1 MGYIRPWAVWRRI
14 QYGGGL
20 LSIILLMVVGVYYGY
35 FYASPTC
42 YDGVKNGGEVGIDC
56 GGKCIPICA
65 TQVSA
70 PEVEWTESFLIA
82 PYQYN
87 AVAYVRNANMT
98 AGTPNLNYT
107 FRFYSKDNQLITE
120 RSGQTSLLPNGITP
134 VFAGRID
141 TMNRELSRTE
151 IELDPISLWLP
162 VSEGRDRFR
171 IGTFDLTGAD
181 SSPHLTAEIENTS
194 LQPAKN
200 IDVVATIF
208 DSAGTPLTASRTYRE
223 QLAARS
229 STDLDF
235 TWPNPIAST
244 VRSCIV
250 PTDIMMILDR
260 SGSMAAD
267 GGDPPEPLESTKRA
281 AQQFVSQT
289 RERDQVGF
297 LSYATTP
304 SDSIDQVLIKDK
316 TRAQQAIA
324 ETTMGTDGIQY
335 TNMGAAFD
343 VAFQEL
349 RGPRARGDA
358 RKAIVFLTDGD
369 VTRPVNP
376 ETGERDVEY
385 AGSFARQSANRA
397 KDAGV
402 TIYTIGFGDFFKEIE
417 NVLDRDI
424 QLVED
429 LATDPDKS
437 YIAPTISELQQVYTN
452 IAEDICE
459 DGPTRVDILPNSGS
473 SFIYP

>member
-1 MGYIRPWAVWRRI
+1 
-14 QYGGGL
+14 
-20 LSIILLMVVGVYYGY
+20 MVVGVYYGY

>member
-1 MGYIRPWAVWRRI
+1 MGYIRPWAVWRRM

-35 FYASPTC
+35 FYTSPTC
-42 YDGVKNGGEVGIDC
+42 YDGVQNGSEVGIDC
-56 GGKCIPICA
+56 GGECIPICA
-65 TQVSA
+65 TEVVA
-70 PEVEWTESFLIA
+70 PEIEWTESFLIA
-82 PYQYN
+82 PHQYN
-87 AVAYVRNANMT
+87 AVAYVNNPNFT
-98 AGTPNLNYT
+98 AGAPELNYT
-107 FRFYSKDNQLITE
+107 FRFYDEDDTLITE
-120 RSGQTSLLPNGITP
+120 RSGKTALLPNGITP
-134 VFAGRID
+134 IFAGRVD
-141 TMNRELSRTE
+141 TMNRDLARTE
-151 IELDPISLWLP
+151 IELDPVSLWLP
-162 VSEGRDRFR
+162 VEEGREQFR
-171 IGTFDLTGAD
+171 IGTFDLSGAD
-181 SSPHLTAEIENTS
+181 SSPRLTAEIENTS
-194 LQPAKN
+194 LQPATGV
-200 IDVVATIF
+200 DVVATIF
-208 DSAGTPLTASRTYRE
+208 DSAGTPLTASRTYLE
-223 QLAARS
+223 ELTARS
-229 STDLDF
+229 TANLYF

-267 GGDPPEPLESTKRA
+267 GGDPPEPLESTKQA
-281 AQQFVSQT
+281 AQQFVTQT

-304 SDSIDQVLIKDK
+304 SDPIDQVLANDK
-316 TRAQQAIA
+316 SRVQQAIA
-324 ETTMGTDGIQY
+324 ETSMGTDGTQY
-335 TNMGAAFD
+335 TNMGAAFS
-343 VAFQEL
+343 VAFEEL

-376 ETGERDVEY
+376 ETGERDVAY
-385 AGSFARQSANRA
+385 AGDVARDAAERA

-437 YIAPTISELQQVYTN
+437 YIAPTIGELQQVYSN